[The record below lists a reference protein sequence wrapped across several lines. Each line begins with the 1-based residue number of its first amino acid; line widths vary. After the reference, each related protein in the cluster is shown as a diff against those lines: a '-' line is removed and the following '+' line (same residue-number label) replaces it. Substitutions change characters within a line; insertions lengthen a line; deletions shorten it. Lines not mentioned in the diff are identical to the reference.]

1 MLDALNL
8 GIAPHTVTV
17 YNRATNKVLIYLY
30 YEYYPKVTE
39 WGQYPTLND
48 QRWSINSRLNVH
60 GLGFRTQSSKPQ
72 TRTLMRLRPGS
83 ALFRETSLKPKPEK
97 QLELKEKAQN
107 VEPQTSKGLI
117 YLTLGIKI
125 AQKPY
130 IARSLGPKALI
141 YESLDP

>member
-1 MLDALNL
+1 
-8 GIAPHTVTV
+8 
-17 YNRATNKVLIYLY
+17 
-30 YEYYPKVTE
+30 
-39 WGQYPTLND
+39 
-48 QRWSINSRLNVH
+48 
-60 GLGFRTQSSKPQ
+60 
-72 TRTLMRLRPGS
+72 MRLRPGS